1 MHLAISAFVKY
12 KIQEEDSEKV
22 CYECARD
29 HYFFLG
35 AEELDQGGCG
45 LSVRDAVMERIF
57 TVDTTL
63 ENPVSNVKEP
73 GSSARSSGGGA
84 GHSGSMGGEKE
95 EGEVGDHGEEGEGE
109 RYKFWVK
116 VDIFNVDE

>member
-1 MHLAISAFVKY
+1 MKRNLSKKLIDNIILLLS
-12 KIQEEDSEKV
+12 
-22 CYECARD
+22 
-29 HYFFLG
+29 G

-57 TVDTTL
+57 TVDTAI
-63 ENPVSNVKEP
+63 ENPVTNVKEA
-73 GSSARSSGGGA
+73 GSSSARGGSA
-84 GHSGSMGGEKE
+84 GHSGAMGGEKE